1 MFIQPSTTTNDVD
14 LPLPAGQSIS
24 IGSIG
29 NEPTTVQLQTAY
41 PGQAW
46 IYTTLATLFNRAQTF
61 GPYGQD
67 RVIRIQNRNAQVEYD
82 IGTAPQLR
90 SFPALVLNSTTPVS
104 IVEPAATFTTLTYDN
119 NAGKVRLNSAGAHGL
134 TAAVAVGASVY
145 ATWTGG
151 TGVTGLYPVT
161 ALDTD
166 TTGTAVTIDLAYV
179 ASTVTISI
187 AAPGV
192 VTWTNHG
199 LSVNDTIRFTT
210 TGALPTGLAI
220 NTTYYVK
227 TVLSANTFTV
237 STSAGGAAVTTSG
250 TQSGTQTALV
260 WYGTAVVAVAN
271 TVLTLGSVVIP
282 AWSIGLKGDMVV
294 NAQFS
299 MTNTANAK
307 NIGMS
312 YGGSAISAVAGTS
325 NASVSI
331 QKDVYNRSNGTL
343 VTSPLTA
350 TGHGLNA
357 TATVV
362 ITEDTTLDQ
371 VFLITAQPA
380 VANNVVTLEGYNV
393 ICSF

>member
-1 MFIQPSTTTNDVD
+1 MLIQPSPPTSDVD
-14 LPLPAGQSIS
+14 LPIPAGQSIS
-24 IGSIG
+24 IGSTG
-29 NEPTTVQLQTAY
+29 NDQTVVQLQAAY
-41 PGQAW
+41 PGQPW
-46 IYTTLATLFNRAQTF
+46 IYTTIGTLFNSAQTF
-61 GPYGQD
+61 GPYTQD
-67 RVIRIQNRNAQVEYD
+67 RVIRILSRNSQIEYS

-104 IVEPAATFTTLTYDN
+104 IVEPAATFTTLTYEN
-119 NAGKVRLNSAGAHGL
+119 NAGLVRLVSAGAHGL
-134 TAAVAVGASVY
+134 TTAIAVGASVY
-145 ATWTGG
+145 VTWATG
-151 TGVTGLYPVT
+151 TGVNGLYAVT
-161 ALDTD
+161 ALDAD
-166 TTGTAVTIDLAYV
+166 TTGVKITINRAFV
-179 ASTVTISI
+179 S
-187 AAPGV
+187 
-192 VTWTNHG
+192 G
-199 LSVNDTIRFTT
+199 LGT
-210 TGALPTGLAI
+210 PT
-220 NTTYYVK
+220 
-227 TVLSANTFTV
+227 
-237 STSAGGAAVTTSG
+237 
-250 TQSGTQTALV
+250 
-260 WYGTAVVAVAN
+260 VAVAN

-282 AWSIGLKGDMVV
+282 AWSMGLKGGMIV

-343 VTSPLTA
+343 VTSPLAA

-357 TATVV
+357 TAAVV

-380 VANNVVTLEGYNV
+380 VENNVVTLEGYNV

>member
-1 MFIQPSTTTNDVD
+1 MFIQPSLNFSNTD
-14 LPLPAGQSIS
+14 LPIPAGQAIS
-24 IGSIG
+24 IGSTG
-29 NEPTTVQLQTAY
+29 NEATTVQLQDAY
-41 PGQAW
+41 PGQQW
-46 IYTTLATLFNRAQTF
+46 LYTTLATLNNSAQTF

-67 RVIRIQNRNAQVEYD
+67 RTIRIQNRSATVEYD
-82 IGTAPQLR
+82 IGTQPILR
-90 SFPALVLNSTTPVS
+90 GFPALVLNSTTPVS
-104 IVEPAATFTTLTYDN
+104 IVEPAATFTTLTYEN
-119 NAGKVRLNSAGAHGL
+119 NAGLVRLVSAGAHGL
-134 TAAVAVGASVY
+134 TTAIAVGASVY
-145 ATWTGG
+145 VTWATG
-151 TGVTGLYPVT
+151 TGVNGLYAVT
-161 ALDTD
+161 ALDAD
-166 TTGTAVTIDLAYV
+166 TTGVKITINRAFV
-179 ASTVTISI
+179 A
-187 AAPGV
+187 
-192 VTWTNHG
+192 G
-199 LSVNDTIRFTT
+199 LGT
-210 TGALPTGLAI
+210 PT
-220 NTTYYVK
+220 
-227 TVLSANTFTV
+227 
-237 STSAGGAAVTTSG
+237 
-250 TQSGTQTALV
+250 
-260 WYGTAVVAVAN
+260 VAVAN
-271 TVLTLGSVVIP
+271 TVLTLGSVVVP
-282 AWSIGLKGDMVV
+282 GWSMGLKGGMIV

-343 VTSPLTA
+343 VTSALAA

>member
-1 MFIQPSTTTNDVD
+1 MFIQPSLNFGNTD
-14 LPLPAGQSIS
+14 LPIPAGQAIS
-24 IGSIG
+24 IGSTG
-29 NEPTTVQLQTAY
+29 NEATTVQLQEAY
-41 PGQAW
+41 PGQQW
-46 IYTTLATLFNRAQTF
+46 LYTTLATLTNSAQTF

-67 RVIRIQNRNAQVEYD
+67 RTIRIQNRSAQVEYD
-82 IGTAPQLR
+82 IGAQPILR
-90 SFPALVLNSTTPVS
+90 GFPALVLNSTTPVS
-104 IVEPAATFTTLTYDN
+104 IVQPAATFTTLTYDN

-179 ASTVTISI
+179 ASTVTITI

-192 VTWTNHG
+192 VTWTAHG
-199 LSVNDTIRFTT
+199 RSVNDTIRFTT

-282 AWSIGLKGDMVV
+282 AWSMGLKGGMIV

-307 NIGMS
+307 NIGIS

-343 VTSPLTA
+343 VTSALAA
-350 TGHGLNA
+350 TGHGLNG

>member
-1 MFIQPSTTTNDVD
+1 MFIQPSLNFGNTD
-14 LPLPAGQSIS
+14 LPIPTGHAIS
-24 IGSIG
+24 IGSTG
-29 NEPTTVQLQTAY
+29 NEATTVQLQEAY
-41 PGQAW
+41 PGQQW
-46 IYTTLATLFNRAQTF
+46 LYTTLATLTNSAQTF

-67 RVIRIQNRNAQVEYD
+67 RTIRIQNRSATVEYD
-82 IGTAPQLR
+82 IGTQPILR
-90 SFPALVLNSTTPVS
+90 GFPALVLNSATPVS
-104 IVEPAATFTTLTYDN
+104 IVEPAATFTTLTYAN
-119 NAGKVRLNSAGAHGL
+119 NSGDVKLVSAGVHSL
-134 TAAVAVGASVY
+134 TNAVAVGASLYV
-145 ATWTGG
+145 TWTGG
-151 TGVTGLYPVT
+151 TATTGFYEVLD
-161 ALDTD
+161 ADTD
-166 TTGTAVTIDLAYV
+166 TEEVTIDLAYV
-179 ASTVTISI
+179 ASTVTITI

-192 VTWTNHG
+192 VTWTAHG
-199 LSVNDTIRFTT
+199 RSVNDTIRFTT

-227 TVLSANTFTV
+227 TVLSVNTFTV

-260 WYGTAVVAVAN
+260 WYGVPVVAVAN

-282 AWSIGLKGDMVV
+282 GWSMGLKGGMIV

-307 NIGMS
+307 NISMS

-343 VTSPLTA
+343 VTSALAA

-362 ITEDTTLDQ
+362 ITEDATLDQ